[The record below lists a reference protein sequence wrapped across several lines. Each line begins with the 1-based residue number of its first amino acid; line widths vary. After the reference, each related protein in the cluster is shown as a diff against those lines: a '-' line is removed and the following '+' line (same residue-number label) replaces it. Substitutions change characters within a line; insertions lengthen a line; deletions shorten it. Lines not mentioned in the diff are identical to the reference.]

1 MNEYAIHGL
10 LAIPLTFTS
19 LKCLSYLSAQPITRG
34 QAILWC
40 SAAFLL
46 GSLGLGIAIPITGFL
61 GICAAVKLL
70 DKLGDGNW
78 LNKHI

>member
-19 LKCLSYLSAQPITRG
+19 LKCLSYLSGEPITRG

-46 GSLGLGIAIPITGFL
+46 GTIGLFISTAMTGFL
-61 GICAAVKLL
+61 GICATVKYL